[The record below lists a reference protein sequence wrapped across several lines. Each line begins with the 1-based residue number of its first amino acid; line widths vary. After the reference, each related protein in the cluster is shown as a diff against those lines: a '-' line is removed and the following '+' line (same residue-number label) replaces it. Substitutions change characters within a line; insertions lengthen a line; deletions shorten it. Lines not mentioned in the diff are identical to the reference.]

1 MIGCREFTRKEGKEM
16 LSVVQAQDQHF
27 ETVYRLTNNND
38 LEVVLSPYGARLLAI
53 KVPLTEGVRD
63 IVASPVDLAGQ
74 KAARYFGATIGPVA
88 GRISQSYFEID
99 GEKFV
104 TETNNNEHT
113 LHSGSNGFDN
123 RVWLAETYEKDGE
136 VGVIFS
142 LTHEDGEDGF
152 PGKVQAKVTYSLDNA
167 DNLTIRYDA
176 TTDKPTLY
184 NPTNHG
190 YYNLTGSESNPINS
204 HFLQVN
210 AKEVATTNPD
220 VTTTGTKTAVEGT
233 KFDFRELKTIG
244 ETQLDD
250 PFMLTHEADFDLVLV
265 SPDEKVR
272 LQITTDAPGVVIY
285 TTGTHE
291 EGTLMK
297 NGAMAV
303 RGAIAIETQGI
314 PGAEKFAQYG
324 DITLRPEQAFHSA
337 TTYHIDYLQV

>member
-1 MIGCREFTRKEGKEM
+1 M
-16 LSVVQAQDQHF
+16 LSIVQAEDKHF
-27 ETVYRLTNNND
+27 ETIYRLTNDNG
-38 LEVVLSPYGARLLAI
+38 LEVVVSPFGARLLSI
-53 KVPLTEGVRD
+53 HVPLEEGSRD
-63 IVASPVDLAGQ
+63 IVASPADLAGQ

-113 LHSGSNGFDN
+113 LHSGSNGFDT
-123 RVWLAETYEKDGE
+123 RIWLAETYEKAGE
-136 VGVIFS
+136 SGVIFKF
-142 LTHEDGEDGF
+142 THEDGEDGF
-152 PGKVQAKVTYSLDNA
+152 PGKVEASVTYSLDDN
-167 DNLTIRYDA
+167 DNLKITYDA

-190 YYNLTGSESNPINS
+190 YYNLTGSEANPIDE

-220 VTTTGTKTAVEGT
+220 VTTTGEKTAVEGT
-233 KFDFRELKTIG
+233 KFDFRTAKVIG
-244 ETQLDD
+244 QTQLDD
-250 PFMLTHEADFDLVLV
+250 PFILSHDQDFDLSLI
-265 SPDEKVR
+265 SPDEKVQ
-272 LQITTDAPGVVIY
+272 LKVTTDAPAVVIY

-291 EGTLMK
+291 EGTPMK

-314 PGAEKFAQYG
+314 PGAEKFAAYG
-324 DITLRPEQAFHSA
+324 DITLRPEQAFHSE
-337 TTYHIDYLQV
+337 TTYHIDYEKA